1 VQECLGEDL
10 TCYLQVLLVDPL
22 GHNIRNHVCHGHL
35 KPEDFTRQLA
45 DRVFHV
51 LLTLSLIR
59 ERRDAKQD

>member
-1 VQECLGEDL
+1 
-10 TCYLQVLLVDPL
+10 
-22 GHNIRNHVCHGHL
+22 
-35 KPEDFTRQLA
+35 LA